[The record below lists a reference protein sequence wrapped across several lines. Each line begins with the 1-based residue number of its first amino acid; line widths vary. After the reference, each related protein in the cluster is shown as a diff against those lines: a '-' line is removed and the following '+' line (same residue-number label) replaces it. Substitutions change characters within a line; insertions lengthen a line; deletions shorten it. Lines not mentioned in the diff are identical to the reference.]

1 MKSNIKQK
9 KQPASIMKHGKKE
22 EAAEMKGL
30 TPKQMKAHM
39 RSAEERAE
47 YRKGGKVKGKG
58 C

>member
-1 MKSNIKQK
+1 MKSNMKAAK
-9 KQPASIMKHGKKE
+9 YSMPSMKHGKKE
-22 EAAEMKGL
+22 EAKEMKGM

-39 RSAEERAE
+39 KGAEERAE